1 MNKKNFYCG
10 IILLSLGLAIAWK
23 ANKFPVLAG
32 MPYGPGLFPTIAAFG
47 LSLCGVLILISS
59 LMSKR
64 PVPTIEE
71 PAEKNNRGYRPL
83 LNGLG
88 VIAAVIF
95 YATLLEPVGFHLVSF
110 LTLFFLF
117 MLLQGKWIFSFLLA
131 SGVTTGVHFIFY
143 SFLHVPLPWGI
154 LEPLAW

>member
-1 MNKKNFYCG
+1 M
-10 IILLSLGLAIAWK
+10 SLGLAIAWK
-23 ANKFPVLAG
+23 SSTFPVLAG

-59 LMSKR
+59 LVSKCS
-64 PVPTIEE
+64 VPAIEKPTE
-71 PAEKNNRGYRPL
+71 ENSRGCPPL

-95 YATLLEPVGFHLVSF
+95 YATLLEPAGFHLVSF

-117 MLLQGKWIFSFLLA
+117 MLLQGKWIFSVILA
-131 SGVTTGVHFIFY
+131 AGVTTGVHLIFY